1 MSEGHGPLL
10 LKSLLWFSVA
20 FKMSRLGIRA
30 SHGICLTFHSP
41 ARIPRTSSRS
51 HAGPLAILQPCILS
65 HHRALLVPL
74 PMHLCVTT
82 CSSGVECLWARGAQA
97 FPGQDVF
104 SLLCSPVALCAKTC
118 THTTLFRDCLF
129 LCPSPSVACELLGGR
144 THVLLISDPPRLA
157 QCLAQSTS
165 PMIACGVHEEGATAG
180 ALGPG
185 AVWRSSVGPSGMC
198 VHEGGRLR
206 QRAHCPA
213 PPAPPT
219 SGSGK

>member
-1 MSEGHGPLL
+1 MSEGHVPLL

-41 ARIPRTSSRS
+41 ACIPRTSSCS
-51 HAGPLAILQPCILS
+51 HTGPLTILQPCILS
-65 HHRALLVPL
+65 HHHALLILLPL
-74 PMHLCVTT
+74 HLCVIT
-82 CSSGVECLWARGAQA
+82 CSSSVECLWARRAQA

-104 SLLCSPVALCAKTC
+104 SSLLCSPVALCAKTC

-144 THVLLISDPPRLA
+144 NHVLLISDPQRLA

-165 PMIACGVHEEGATAG
+165 SIIACGVHDEGASAG
-180 ALGPG
+180 VLGLG
-185 AVWRSSVGPSGMC
+185 TVWSPQS
-198 VHEGGRLR
+198 
-206 QRAHCPA
+206 A
-213 PPAPPT
+213 
-219 SGSGK
+219 